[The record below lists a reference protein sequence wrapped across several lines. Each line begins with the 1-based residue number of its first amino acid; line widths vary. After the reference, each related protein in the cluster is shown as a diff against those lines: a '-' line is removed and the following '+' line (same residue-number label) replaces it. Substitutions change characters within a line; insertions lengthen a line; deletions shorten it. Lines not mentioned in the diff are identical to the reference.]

1 MVAPAQPSV
10 LPPGTDTNNL
20 PRSCFTL
27 RVVFYGHPSDGY
39 TPPLCLSSAT
49 YKDSSLPSRD
59 ALLAG
64 IATWAG
70 HHGLS
75 IRHPGGRIDPLR
87 VKLYV
92 LPRGNALVLSGM
104 DLVPGVGLV
113 VPGDVVRVV
122 RLGGIEERDWE
133 EALREIKREGYEA
146 VVAVDMDVSV
156 SASEE
161 DDGGGLDSTT
171 TTTTT
176 AMDTVS
182 TPAVVTDGDQTVV
195 AAAAA
200 AAAA

>member
-1 MVAPAQPSV
+1 M
-10 LPPGTDTNNL
+10 
-20 PRSCFTL
+20 
-27 RVVFYGHPSDGY
+27 
-39 TPPLCLSSAT
+39 
-49 YKDSSLPSRD
+49 
-59 ALLAG
+59 
-64 IATWAG
+64 
-70 HHGLS
+70 
-75 IRHPGGRIDPLR
+75 
-87 VKLYV
+87 
-92 LPRGNALVLSGM
+92 VLSGM